1 MKLNVLLIEDDDED
15 YAFIEDM
22 VAEIRDVEVTLIHER
37 DYKNGLSALIEHDVQ
52 VCVVDFQIGETS
64 GVEFV
69 RKLKKIGCDLPMIIL
84 TGSGDHCIDRAA
96 LEAGAANYLDKNGL
110 SAERLSRALRYAA
123 VQPQESKRDDSK
135 ENGTPLPLLQPLAV
149 TPTVG
154 AGTHHTDKMRV
165 LLIDDDEDDYLLT
178 KELLAEVFGRH
189 LKLDWINNWQQAL
202 EAVFEARHDIV
213 IVDYRLGERN
223 GLELV
228 REAVQLGCLVPF
240 IVLTGEGNREIDL
253 EAMHAGATDYLV
265 KGEINSPL
273 LDRSIRYAIE
283 RHRAERRLAEIAQ
296 IDQLTGLANRYRF
309 RDFLDRTIAR
319 ADRNR
324 QSVALMLI
332 DLNRFKAVND
342 TYGHAAGDLLL
353 QEIAGRLRR
362 SVRPGDMVARLGGD
376 EFTIVM
382 TEIPDNELLSSTSRR
397 ILHEL
402 GQPVDIG
409 ICEVLVGAS
418 IGIALYPR
426 DASSADGLIV
436 SADTAM
442 YAGKGQQAASFHFYT
457 AEMHQMAS
465 CRLEMEKRLRLAVE
479 YQQFQLFFQPQVS
492 LQSGRLIGFEAL
504 LRWNHPE
511 LGMIVPDDFI
521 ELAEESGLI
530 LPIGEWVLEATC
542 AQLADWRKSDLP
554 DVHIAVNFSARQFQ
568 EDGLVDLVAET
579 LDRYD
584 IPANLLEIE
593 ITESDILQEPK
604 EAYALLNRF
613 SNLGIRVALDDFGTG
628 YSSLNH
634 LRAFP
639 GAIIKIDRSFI
650 CDIDSAV
657 SHRAIVQSLIAMAHD
672 LDLKVVAEGVESLNQ
687 LRYLKSRNCD
697 IVQGYLISRPLPATA
712 ISSEIFQTN
721 FMSRFVDTK
730 ALVS

>member
-1 MKLNVLLIEDDDED
+1 MKLRVLLIEDDDED
-15 YAFIEDM
+15 RTLIEDL
-22 VAEIRDVEVTLIHER
+22 VAELRDVDVALVHKR
-37 DYKNGLSALIEHDVQ
+37 DYKSGLTALIESDIQ
-52 VCVVDFQIGETS
+52 VCVIDYQIGEAS
-64 GVEFV
+64 GIDFV
-69 RKLKKIGCDLPMIIL
+69 RRLKKIGCDLPMIIL
-84 TGSGDHCIDRAA
+84 TGAGDHCVDRAA
-96 LEAGAANYLDKNGL
+96 LEAGAANYMDKAGL
-110 SAERLSRALRYAA
+110 NAERLGRALRYAT
-123 VQPQESKRDDSK
+123 VQSDEPKGHDPRDR
-135 ENGTPLPLLQPLAV
+135 GTPLPLLPPLTAS
-149 TPTVG
+149 PTNSAG
-154 AGTHHTDKMRV
+154 AHNPDNMRV

-178 KELLAEVFGRH
+178 RELLAEVFGRH
-189 LKLDWINNWQQAL
+189 LKLDWINNWQHAL

-228 REAVQLGCLVPF
+228 REAVHLGCGVPF

-253 EAMHAGATDYLV
+253 EAMRAGATDYLV
-265 KGEINSPL
+265 KGEINGPL

-283 RHRAERRLAEIAQ
+283 RHRAERRLAELAQ
-296 IDQLTGLANRYRF
+296 IDQLTGLANRSRF
-309 RDFLDRTIAR
+309 REFLDRTIAR
-319 ADRNR
+319 ANRDR
-324 QSVALMLI
+324 QSIALMLI

-362 SVRPGDMVARLGGD
+362 CVRPGDMVARQGGD
-376 EFTIVM
+376 EFAIVM
-382 TEIPDNELLSSTSRR
+382 TDIPDNELLSSTSRR

-409 ICEVLVGAS
+409 VCDVEVGAS
-418 IGIALYPR
+418 IGIAIYPR

-442 YAGKGQQAASFHFYT
+442 YAGKGQEAACFHFYT

-465 CRLEMEKRLRLAVE
+465 CRLEMEKRLQLAVE
-479 YQQFQLFFQPQVS
+479 HQQFELFFQPQIS
-492 LQSGRLIGFEAL
+492 LRSGRLIGFEAL

-511 LGMIVPDDFI
+511 LGMIVPDEFL

-542 AQLADWRKSDLP
+542 AQLAAWRGSGLP
-554 DVHIAVNFSARQFQ
+554 DVHMAVNFSARQFQ
-568 EDGLVDLVAET
+568 DDGLVDLVADI

-584 IPANLLEIE
+584 VPADLLEIE
-593 ITESDILQEPK
+593 ITESDILREPK

-613 SNLGIRVALDDFGTG
+613 SNLGVRVALDDFGTG

-639 GAIIKIDRSFI
+639 GAIIKIDGSFLS
-650 CDIDSAV
+650 DINSAE

-672 LDLKVVAEGVESLNQ
+672 LDLRVVAEGVESEEL
-687 LRYLKSRNCD
+687 LRFLKNHDCD
-697 IVQGYLISRPLPATA
+697 IVQGYLLSRPLHATA
-712 ISSEIFQTN
+712 ISSDIFKTN
-721 FMSRFVDTK
+721 FLSRFLDTD
-730 ALVS
+730 ALAC